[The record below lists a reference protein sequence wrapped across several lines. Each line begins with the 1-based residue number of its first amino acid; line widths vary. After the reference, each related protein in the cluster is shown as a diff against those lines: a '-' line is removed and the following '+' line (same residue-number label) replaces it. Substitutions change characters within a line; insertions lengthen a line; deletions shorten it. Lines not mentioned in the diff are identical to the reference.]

1 MKKFGL
7 FVLLWLVVAC
17 GSSQENAPQLEAGNR
32 SVGTPKSTTTGPT
45 LTPVPT
51 QSPALIAYDE
61 GTTAVVLTSDM
72 TELKTQLE
80 ADYLPVV
87 TAEISDRDTA
97 LAALTEHNA
106 SAVMWI
112 EAEATRT
119 AIHIGTTAPRD
130 RGRFFIPAYEQTTF
144 VIYVPDEVDKLYDFT
159 IGLLYYLNGNYSRA
173 LYTFNQLTTVSD
185 VVSYIRGM
193 TYFKDREFAKA
204 VDEYTQAIDLTP
216 TFYAAYC
223 NRALARVQLPQND
236 DDRTAIFDDL
246 NQAIALDPTEAYA
259 YGLRGQVYIFA
270 GDEQSAITDFMDY
283 QALAGEEADPR
294 VLAAIEELTAPPPS
308 VTPPPIPYQN
318 PNFPDGMV
326 FRLASTMPIMPLKVE
341 PGIFRDVGLCL
352 NTYDITVLQ
361 SVEHFTGIWIQ
372 AECEGQVGWMRE
384 AEIRVQQ

>member
-7 FVLLWLVVAC
+7 FVLLWIVVAC
-17 GSSQENAPQLEAGNR
+17 GRSQENTPQLEAVNR
-32 SVGTPKSTTTGPT
+32 NIGTPQPTTVGPT

-61 GTTAVVLTSDM
+61 GETAVVLTSDLAD
-72 TELKTQLE
+72 LKTQLE

-87 TAEISDRDTA
+87 MAEVSDREAA
-97 LAALTEHNA
+97 LDALTEYA
-106 SAVMWI
+106 ATTVMWA
-112 EAEATRT
+112 EAEGERT
-119 AIHIGTTAPRD
+119 AIHIETTASRD
-130 RGRFFIPAYEQTTF
+130 RGRFFIPAYEQTSF
-144 VIYVPDEVDKLYDFT
+144 VVYVPDEIDQLYEFT

-173 LYTFNQLTTVSD
+173 LYTFDRLTTVSD
-185 VVSYIRGM
+185 VLSYLRGM

-204 VDEYTQAIDLTP
+204 IDEFTLAVDLTP

-236 DDRTAIFDDL
+236 DDRTAILDDL
-246 NQAIALDPTEAYA
+246 SQAIALRPTEAYA

-283 QALAGEEADPR
+283 QTLAGEEADPR

-308 VTPPPIPYQN
+308 VTPPPVPYQN

-326 FRLASTMPIMPLKVE
+326 FRLAATMPIMPLKVE
-341 PGIFRDVGLCL
+341 PGVFRDVGLCL

-361 SVEHFTGIWIQ
+361 SVEHFTGIWVQ

-384 AEIRVQQ
+384 AEIRVLQ